1 MEATPTLVINY
12 YSGFKQNVVPLFQ
25 RPYTWSEKQW
35 RTLWDDVMVFYP
47 VDDISDNAT
56 HFMGAVVT
64 MPPAAC
70 PWGSLTFSSSTVN
83 SA

>member
-35 RTLWDDVMVFYP
+35 RTLLVSRWF
-47 VDDISDNAT
+47 AQQKTT
-56 HFMGAVVT
+56 HGEQCRQM
-64 MPPAAC
+64 
-70 PWGSLTFSSSTVN
+70 LTQE
-83 SA
+83 AGIQP